1 MLIEVFYVPG
11 CPNHQPAVR
20 RLRKVLR
27 LQAVNV
33 SVHEIPVTDDLAA
46 RALRFPGSPTV
57 RIDGVDAEPVEQQPF
72 GLTCRLYSG
81 SDRVPSEEILQRSIS
96 IAKERRENAGRN
108 QRTS

>member
-1 MLIEVFYVPG
+1 
-11 CPNHQPAVR
+11 
-20 RLRKVLR
+20 
-27 LQAVNV
+27 VNV

-81 SDRVPSEEILQRSIS
+81 SDRVPSEEILQRAIS